1 MDTISY
7 TKRKQKSRI
16 LKECDE
22 ADTFNKYI
30 LLFLTDLLSEKIKM
44 LYLCVEVKNV
54 DTSVWLI

>member
-1 MDTISY
+1 M
-7 TKRKQKSRI
+7 KQKSRI
-16 LKECDE
+16 LKEYDE
-22 ADTFNKYI
+22 ADIFNKYI